1 LLSIDGYG
9 LRRGQLAP
17 TDCGSGTW
25 ARRRFVPAVADGA
38 ALSLLVG
45 LLILDSEEH
54 WLDFDQELVGLS
66 LLPLVVD
73 WVVSHPLSHY
83 QIRVI

>member
-1 LLSIDGYG
+1 MD
-9 LRRGQLAP
+9 RVRGPSDVLCQQLQ
-17 TDCGSGTW
+17 
-25 ARRRFVPAVADGA
+25 VGA

-45 LLILDSEEH
+45 LLVLDSEEH

-73 WVVSHPLSHY
+73 WVVSRPLSHY
-83 QIRVI
+83 QIRVV